1 MKNRVVVIIVAL
13 VVVLVGAVGVFAA
26 TRPATEPS
34 AGSSASEPAAVSEQP
49 QTSSDA
55 ESGDAS
61 GAAAGGD
68 AASGDAAAGNA
79 ASGAAAASA
88 GSYVDYS
95 DTAIASAQGRTF
107 LFFHAS
113 WCPICRTL
121 DSDILASGVP
131 AGVTIFKVDYD
142 SHQDLRQKYGVT
154 QQTTIVEVDAAGNGL
169 QNYVAYDDPTL
180 QTVLGAML

>member
-1 MKNRVVVIIVAL
+1 MNKRVIAIVVAL

-34 AGSSASEPAAVSEQP
+34 AVSSTSEPAAVPEQP
-49 QTSSDA
+49 EAPSTSEPD
-55 ESGDAS
+55 DAS
-61 GAAAGGD
+61 ED
-68 AASGDAAAGNA
+68 AASGDSAT
-79 ASGAAAASA
+79 SA
-88 GSYVDYS
+88 GTYVDYS

-131 AGVTIFKVDYD
+131 AGVTIIKVDYD
-142 SHQDLRQKYGVT
+142 SSQDLRQQYGVT
-154 QQTTIVEVDAAGNGL
+154 QQTTIVEVDTAGNGL
-169 QNYVAYDDPTL
+169 QNYVAFNDPTL
-180 QTVLGAML
+180 QTVLDAML

>member
-1 MKNRVVVIIVAL
+1 MNKRVIAIVVAL

-34 AGSSASEPAAVSEQP
+34 AGSSTSEPAAVSEQP
-49 QTSSDA
+49 EAPSSA
-55 ESGDAS
+55 EPADAS
-61 GAAAGGD
+61 E
-68 AASGDAAAGNA
+68 DAAASDTA
-79 ASGAAAASA
+79 TSA
-88 GSYVDYS
+88 GTYVDYS

-131 AGVTIFKVDYD
+131 AGVTIIKVDYD
-142 SHQDLRQKYGVT
+142 SSQDLRQQYGVT
-154 QQTTIVEVDAAGNGL
+154 QQTTIVEVDTAGNGL
-169 QNYVAYDDPTL
+169 QNYVAFNDPTL
-180 QTVLGAML
+180 QTVLDAML

>member
-1 MKNRVVVIIVAL
+1 MKNRVIVIIVAL
-13 VVVLVGAVGVFAA
+13 AVVLVGTVGVFAA
-26 TRPATEPS
+26 TRPATEPT

-49 QTSSDA
+49 QAPSDA
-55 ESGDAS
+55 ETGDAS
-61 GAAAGGD
+61 ADPAVGD
-68 AASGDAAAGNA
+68 AASGDAAASTGT
-79 ASGAAAASA
+79 
-88 GSYVDYS
+88 YVEYS

-131 AGVTIFKVDYD
+131 ADVTIIKVDYD
-142 SHQDLRQKYGVT
+142 SRQDLRQKYGVT

-169 QNYVAYDDPTL
+169 QNYVAYNDPTL
-180 QTVLGAML
+180 QTVLDAML

>member
-1 MKNRVVVIIVAL
+1 MNKRVIAIVVAL

-34 AGSSASEPAAVSEQP
+34 AGSSTSEPTAVSEQP
-49 QTSSDA
+49 EAPSSA
-55 ESGDAS
+55 ELGDAS
-61 GAAAGGD
+61 GD
-68 AASGDAAAGNA
+68 ASGDAAAGDSA
-79 ASGAAAASA
+79 TSA
-88 GSYVDYS
+88 GTYVDYS

-131 AGVTIFKVDYD
+131 AGVTIIKVDYD
-142 SHQDLRQKYGVT
+142 SNQALRQQYGVT
-154 QQTTIVEVDAAGNGL
+154 QQTTIVEVDTAGNGL
-169 QNYVAYDDPTL
+169 QNYVAFNDPTL
-180 QTVLGAML
+180 QTVLDAML